1 MAKTEAK
8 PDETEAAE
16 APKKGSKLPL
26 IIGAVLMMGLGGGG
40 FFAAYSGM
48 LDGLLGKEQAA
59 KEDLHGGDHAETNQ
73 HASDEGHATQ
83 NGESA
88 DPGRDSPVPVA
99 SFVQLDPL
107 VISLGSGAQLAHL
120 RFSAHLEVASG
131 TEEAVIA
138 LMPRV
143 LDVLNS
149 YLRALEPSELTDPS
163 TMIRLRAQMLRRIQL
178 VIGEGAVK
186 DLLIAEFV
194 LN

>member
-1 MAKTEAK
+1 MAKPEANT
-8 PDETEAAE
+8 DEQTPAE
-16 APKKGSKLPL
+16 APKKSSKLPL
-26 IIGAVLMMGLGGGG
+26 VIGAVLMLGLGGGG

-48 LDGLLGKEQAA
+48 LDGLLGKEQSAEAGADADAHPEVEAHAA
-59 KEDLHGGDHAETNQ
+59 EDDHAKT
-73 HASDEGHATQ
+73 SGH
-83 NGESA
+83 ESA
-88 DPGRDSPVPVA
+88 VQVA

-107 VISLGSGAQLAHL
+107 VISLGSGARLAHL
-120 RFSAHLEVASG
+120 RFSAHLEVETG
-131 TEEAVIA
+131 TEETVIA

-149 YLRALEPSELTDPS
+149 YLRALDPSELTDPT

-178 VIGEGAVK
+178 VIGEDAVK